1 MSKTS
6 EVLAERE
13 RVCETLTT
21 QLAESQSKVAELEVA
36 LETSSKAKDS
46 GTGELQRQVAE
57 LRATNAERASKLDA
71 YEQEGKVLAKKHS
84 DMLQTVR
91 KYKAEIKNL
100 QRCGD
105 RKADRG

>member
-21 QLAESQSKVAELEVA
+21 QLAESQSKVAELEA
-36 LETSSKAKDS
+36 RETSSKAKDS

-71 YEQEGKVLAKKHS
+71 YEQEGKYLPKN
-84 DMLQTVR
+84 TVICCR
-91 KYKAEIKNL
+91 QCENIKL
-100 QRCGD
+100 
-105 RKADRG
+105 K